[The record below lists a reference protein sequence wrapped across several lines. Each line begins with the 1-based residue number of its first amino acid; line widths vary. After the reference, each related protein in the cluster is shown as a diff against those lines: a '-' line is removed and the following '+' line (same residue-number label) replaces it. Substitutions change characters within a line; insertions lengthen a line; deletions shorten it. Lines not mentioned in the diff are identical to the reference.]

1 MMYWKDSG
9 AARRRAGN
17 PAEQGHTLAE
27 RIFAGAVSL
36 WLIALVN
43 VFGQIAVVPIALKY
57 WGPIRWGEWV
67 ALTAIVG
74 FLTLSDLGIQ
84 AHVVNRMA
92 THHAH
97 GDQRAFLS
105 DLHSSMRIQWPL
117 ILGLWLL
124 GSLIAWFLPIN
135 RWYSITTVSASI
147 LTIILSLS
155 GAEILFGV
163 AFGPVT
169 GVYRATGRLARG
181 SLIAAL
187 QRIGF
192 FALPI
197 ALIAIH
203 AGFLEITAVRLGW
216 ALLFGAVMLIDLRRT
231 TPWFSLAPLTGSLRE
246 GTRMLAPS
254 LLFLLAN
261 VSEFLAVQGTIMI
274 IQSAL
279 GGASVA
285 QFSTHRTLANFSRM
299 LATQLVNASWPELTT
314 LYAKGE
320 RGPMIQLHR
329 TMSKLS
335 CVLLGTVT
343 LVLFPIFEWIYSAWT
358 LRSLSLNVPL
368 LSILLAQTLL
378 WSVWNTGY
386 VVLSAISHQGKLS
399 ALSLS
404 NGALTVA
411 AAFLLVPRYGIAGA
425 ALGSLVVDILITA
438 WAAPL
443 LACKAI
449 GDTWTGYA
457 REVLPTIAIALG
469 IPAALCALCVRLIP
483 SAWLWTILIPPLALL
498 SALWLLWIMLT
509 PAERASARTLK
520 ERIKARLA

>member
-1 MMYWKDSG
+1 MKS
-9 AARRRAGN
+9 APEHKGN
-17 PAEQGHTLAE
+17 SLAE

-43 VFGQIAVVPIALKY
+43 VFGQIAVVPIALRY

-67 ALTAIVG
+67 ALSAVVG
-74 FLTLSDLGIQ
+74 FLTLSDLGMQ

-97 GDQRAFLS
+97 GHRDAFLA

-117 ILGLWLL
+117 VLALWLA
-124 GSLIAWFLPIN
+124 GTIIAWFLPLT
-135 RWYSITTVSASI
+135 RWYGITSVSAPI
-147 LTIILSLS
+147 LSIILSLS

-163 AFGPVT
+163 AFGPIT
-169 GVYRATGRLARG
+169 GVYRATSRLARG
-181 SLIAAL
+181 SFIAAA

-197 ALIAIH
+197 LLIAFGT
-203 AGFLEITAVRLGW
+203 GFLEVTSLRLLW
-216 ALLFGAVMLIDLRRT
+216 TLLFGAIMLIDLRRT
-231 TPWFSLAPLTGSLRE
+231 TPWFSIAPLRGSARE
-246 GTRMLAPS
+246 GLSMLAPS

-261 VSEFLAVQGTIMI
+261 LSEFLAVQGTVMI
-274 IQSAL
+274 LQSAL
-279 GGASVA
+279 GGAAVA

-314 LYAKGE
+314 LHAKGE

-335 CVLLGTVT
+335 CVLLGTLT
-343 LVLFPIFEWIYSAWT
+343 LLLFPLFGWIYSAWT
-358 LRSLSLNVPL
+358 LRSLSLDFSL
-368 LSILLAQTLL
+368 LAILLFQTLL

-404 NGALTVA
+404 NALLTIA
-411 AAFLLVPRYGIAGA
+411 AAFALVPRYGLVGA
-425 ALGSLVVDILITA
+425 ALGSLIVDILLTA

-449 GDTWTGYA
+449 GDNWISYA
-457 REVLPTIAIALG
+457 REVIPTILVSLG
-469 IPAALCALCVRLIP
+469 IPALLCALAYKLIAQ
-483 SAWLWTILIPPLALL
+483 AWLGMLIIPPLALI
-498 SALWLLWIMLT
+498 SAPLLLWTMLT
-509 PAERASARTLK
+509 PGERASAKTLK
-520 ERIKARLA
+520 DRLRARFA